1 MKTSSMKQFA
11 VTLIAAS
18 TVTLAPA
25 FALGTAE
32 LQKVSKTVAAAKVV
46 EMPSVASKAV
56 SHAAKE
62 DKQQVAVTAVLA
74 AARTYPSSIGP
85 VITAVVKA
93 APSVASAVVTAAVE
107 AAPDSALTIVAAA
120 VQGAPASSD
129 VIVAA
134 ASAQIPARAAAFERE
149 ASVVRG
155 RQSLGSAA
163 LITATG
169 TKQIGIA
176 NGTAVKATTTNTPS
190 RGGLYGVIA
199 P

>member
-32 LQKVSKTVAAAKVV
+32 LQKVSKTVAASKVV

-74 AARTYPSSIGP
+74 AIRTYPSSIGP

-93 APSVASAVVTAAVE
+93 APQVSGAVVTAAVE

-120 VQGAPASSD
+120 VQGAPASSEA
-129 VIVAA
+129 IVAA
-134 ASAQIPARAAAFERE
+134 ASAQIPTRAAAFERE
-149 ASVVRG
+149 ASVARG

-163 LITATG
+163 LITSSGSKQTG
-169 TKQIGIA
+169 LGG
-176 NGTAVKATTTNTPS
+176 GTAPKAPVTNSPT
-190 RGGLYGVIA
+190 RGGLYGQN
-199 P
+199 